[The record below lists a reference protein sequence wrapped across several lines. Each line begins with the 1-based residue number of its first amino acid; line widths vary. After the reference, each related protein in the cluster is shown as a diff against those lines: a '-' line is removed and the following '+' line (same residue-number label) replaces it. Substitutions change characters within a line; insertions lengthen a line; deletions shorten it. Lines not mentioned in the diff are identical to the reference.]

1 MWFPL
6 FWITDQLVLSCPS
19 SLGKS
24 RSDFLT
30 LAARGHGAVG
40 HNIHRKSVLLY
51 LVGWALWKMMEFV
64 RWDHKNSPLCFF
76 CKDLF
81 QITHLL
87 VTFDVCF
94 SLTIIL
100 GMVHP
105 RLKLLRN
112 KFQGSTTPEIMVQ
125 LLLPDGHVEKNPYDI
140 PAFRKKPWKA
150 EKSMSLCISEKR
162 VFFWHTVLTGA

>member
-1 MWFPL
+1 MVSPL
-6 FWITDQLVLSCPS
+6 LNHGSAGFILSQQPWQKSQRLFDACCAGAWRSRPQHPQEIS
-19 SLGKS
+19 FFIPGWLSPLKNDGVRSLGSQK
-24 RSDFLT
+24 FP
-30 LAARGHGAVG
+30 V
-40 HNIHRKSVLLY
+40 
-51 LVGWALWKMMEFV
+51 M
-64 RWDHKNSPLCFF
+64 FF

-162 VFFWHTVLTGA
+162 VFFWHTV